1 MEISCQPPS
10 ATIPGCAVHLN
21 SAGPQIILSGLIVPT
36 DQMPGV
42 METLS
47 IVLPLTYAVERLRGI
62 MVMRQSLADVWAD
75 LLVLAGF
82 GVGLLVA
89 AVDAL
94 R

>member
-1 MEISCQPPS
+1 M
-10 ATIPGCAVHLN
+10 
-21 SAGPQIILSGLIVPT
+21 PT

-42 METLS
+42 METIS

-62 MVMRQSLADVWAD
+62 MVMRLSLADVWAD

-89 AVDAL
+89 VVDAL
-94 R
+94 RRT

>member
-1 MEISCQPPS
+1 MQFISI
-10 ATIPGCAVHLN
+10 ALA
-21 SAGPQIILSGLIVPT
+21 PQIILSGLIVPT

-42 METLS
+42 METIS
-47 IVLPLTYAVERLRGI
+47 IVLPLTYVVERLRGI

-89 AVDAL
+89 AVATL
-94 R
+94 RRT

>member
-1 MEISCQPPS
+1 RVNLRAQRFQVAQFISI
-10 ATIPGCAVHLN
+10 ALA
-21 SAGPQIILSGLIVPT
+21 PQIILSGLIVPT

-42 METLS
+42 METIS

-94 R
+94 RRT

>member
-1 MEISCQPPS
+1 MQFISI
-10 ATIPGCAVHLN
+10 ALA
-21 SAGPQIILSGLIVPT
+21 PQIILSGLVVPT

-42 METLS
+42 MGTLS

-62 MVMRQSLADVWAD
+62 MVMGQSLADVWAD

-89 AVDAL
+89 AVATL
-94 R
+94 RRT